1 MLPLLCTHM
10 HARQEEQSGGPS
22 TPPPFPPGAGFLPQ
36 HPYTLWLVTEPVSPA
51 SNLTDLRSWLV
62 ILQCFLFP
70 SPSQLQTGRV
80 LGSGSSKLDPT
91 HSWPAPATSDPTPH
105 HGQVELSSSH
115 QLGESFMSSLTE
127 YITLCQELC
136 TRK

>member
-1 MLPLLCTHM
+1 MEQRQGASSALHA
-10 HARQEEQSGGPS
+10 HARQAGGAERGSVHSS
-22 TPPPFPPGAGFLPQ
+22 TLPPGAGFLPQ
-36 HPYTLWLVTEPVSPA
+36 HPYTLWLITEPVSPA
-51 SNLTDLRSWLV
+51 SNLTDLRPWLA

-105 HGQVELSSSH
+105 RGQVELSSH
-115 QLGESFMSSLTE
+115 LQLEESFMSSLTE
-127 YITLCQELC
+127 
-136 TRK
+136 